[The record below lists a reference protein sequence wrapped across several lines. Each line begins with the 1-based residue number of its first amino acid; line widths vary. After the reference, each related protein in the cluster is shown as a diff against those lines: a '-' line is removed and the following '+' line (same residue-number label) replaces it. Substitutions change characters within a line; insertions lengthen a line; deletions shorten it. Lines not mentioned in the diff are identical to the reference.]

1 MKSVELTCN
10 RQPTTTT
17 HDISPVLAR
26 LPQDWEI
33 TEDLKA
39 AWATVP
45 GVLKVY
51 TAILYRGLNQ
61 HTGTQL
67 TSFYLALS
75 FGKYE
80 FLSKYIWCICIC
92 ICICIWILCIISDD
106 SSDKCSTGEDP
117 REFLQ
122 QHAEDIR
129 EAIVIAER
137 DFLQFAEKHLEKF
150 ENDNNQ

>member
-17 HDISPVLAR
+17 HDIPPVLAR

-45 GVLKVY
+45 STLKGY

-61 HTGTQL
+61 HTGTTL
-67 TSFYLALS
+67 MNYTSLS
-75 FGKYE
+75 FE
-80 FLSKYIWCICIC
+80 HEARLHLSHPLYYAP
-92 ICICIWILCIISDD
+92 
-106 SSDKCSTGEDP
+106 T
-117 REFLQ
+117 
-122 QHAEDIR
+122 
-129 EAIVIAER
+129 
-137 DFLQFAEKHLEKF
+137 
-150 ENDNNQ
+150 